1 MLHASADDVS
11 FSSVDFILNFF
22 YTCERV
28 LFYLNKNIEIAR
40 EPLT

>member
-11 FSSVDFILNFF
+11 FFVSGFLLDLF
-22 YTCERV
+22 TRERV
-28 LFYLNKNIEIAR
+28 LFYLKKNTEIAR

>member
-11 FSSVDFILNFF
+11 FSSVDFILDLF
-22 YTCERV
+22 TRERV